1 MCQTNQAVVR
11 CSDQNTPLPAQP
23 RSTCIFGTI
32 LSTNVTLGKR
42 CVVEYSS
49 VESGVTIG
57 DGSIVSNMMVPSG
70 VSIPPGCFFHTVCV
84 TVDEHDGLF
93 VTVLFS
99 IKDNVKKIMPIE
111 KMNALKYCGQAMDV
125 ALKSL
130 AIKQEVNLSASYF
143 KARLHDAIF
152 AYDCCMQLADAIS
165 ATLCCLCRR
174 YDYCIGL
181 FQPRDILDP
190 LSTFFFTLYI
200 GHTLNRRRT
209 NFAFSHPIVA
219 CDDVK
224 LNKF

>member
-23 RSTCIFGTI
+23 GSTCIFGTI

-143 KARLHDAIF
+143 RNNKYYLKHEYRGVLSDIKREAQPSVLCLIKHDNECF
-152 AYDCCMQLADAIS
+152 
-165 ATLCCLCRR
+165 
-174 YDYCIGL
+174 
-181 FQPRDILDP
+181 
-190 LSTFFFTLYI
+190 
-200 GHTLNRRRT
+200 
-209 NFAFSHPIVA
+209 
-219 CDDVK
+219 K
-224 LNKF
+224 